1 MHRTILNF
9 EDTFILE
16 PKLQQIEA
24 YCYFKSYVSWIFWLL
39 RMLLGIHVPDS
50 GTGQLAQMENWKL
63 KALSAVT
70 FFLFFKASIRP

>member
-1 MHRTILNF
+1 MHRTVLNF

-16 PKLQQIEA
+16 PKLQQIKA
-24 YCYFKSYVSWIFWLL
+24 YCYFKSYVSWNFWLL

-70 FFLFFKASIRP
+70 FFFIFQGIY